1 MSDRV
6 RLTVPSEPASLALV
20 RAVAERYC
28 DSLGIARDETDK
40 LVPLVLDAVHFT
52 LAHSYPDDPS
62 GEIELTLDHVD
73 DSVRVDIHDWGR
85 PLASAGGALGDLPAG
100 LDDLAERTD
109 DLRLVNLGA
118 EGKRISF
125 GCRCRC
131 RMLGDPGLHSFDATH
146 RAALLDGDVRS
157 RIEVRNGVS
166 ADSEAISQL
175 LYENYHLTYGHP
187 DFYRPRWVA
196 EQLETGALLSSL
208 AVLDGE
214 IIGHHAVMRDRG
226 KASAE
231 TGVAVVH
238 PAYRGLRHLQS
249 SPRLHAR
256 ALRGRWTRRSLGTR
270 RHRASLQPA
279 LGAIARLPGR
289 GADAGLGPGEDD
301 DGGRGRSHAGEAYGV
316 APRLPDPATLV
327 ARRCV
332 PGTIRRAACTPPTPM
347 STCPVV
353 PAKPVA
359 EVDRDPVSVA
369 EDGSRATG
377 FVTVG
382 GWDEAGF
389 ARAIRHLL
397 ARHHDVIYVDLDLH
411 RGVATDDAVDRL
423 TEFGFF
429 YSGLVVYGSEGH
441 DYLRM
446 QRMNA
451 ENVELDEIVCDA
463 PYAQDLLRAVLADRA
478 RAEGQLRAPRSPPP
492 ARRARARARRAP
504 RVDRCPRRS

>member
-20 RAVAERYC
+20 GAVAERYC
-28 DSLGIARDETDK
+28 DSLGIARDETDR
-40 LVPLVLDAVHFT
+40 LVPLVLDAVRFT

-62 GEIELTLDHVD
+62 GEIELTLDHVG

-85 PLASAGGALGDLPAG
+85 PLASAGGALGELPMG
-100 LDDLAERTD
+100 LDNLAERTD

-118 EGKRISF
+118 EGKRVSF

-131 RMLGDPGLHSFDATH
+131 RTLGDPGLHSFDATH
-146 RAALLDGDVRS
+146 RAALLEADVRS
-157 RIEVRNGVS
+157 RIEVRDGVS

-238 PAYRGLRHLQS
+238 PAYRGLGIFNRLLDFTLERCQVGGLDAVWGRAVTVHPYSQRSEQS
-249 SPRLHAR
+249 HGYRDAALMLGSVPAKMTMAGVDEATPGKRTASLLAFRILRPSSRAVAFPERYAELLHA
-256 ALRGRWTRRSLGTR
+256 
-270 RHRASLQPA
+270 
-279 LGAIARLPGR
+279 
-289 GADAGLGPGEDD
+289 
-301 DGGRGRSHAGEAYGV
+301 AYANV
-316 APRLPDPATLV
+316 DL
-327 ARRCV
+327 
-332 PGTIRRAACTPPTPM
+332 
-347 STCPVV
+347 SVV

-369 EDGSRATG
+369 EDVSRATG

-478 RAEGQLRAPRSPPP
+478 RAEG
-492 ARRARARARRAP
+492 
-504 RVDRCPRRS
+504 